1 MNHMEAVFILA
12 LHWRKLGL
20 KHVFILSVFAAIVC
34 TRPTGR
40 CGSRLVFTRDST

>member
-20 KHVFILSVFAAIVC
+20 KHVLS
-34 TRPTGR
+34 
-40 CGSRLVFTRDST
+40 